1 MDTNWD
7 PKTGY
12 HILATECMSGNIV
25 EETLKYWVLKNI
37 PEDKNNKELS
47 WHPTNKTIS
56 LTITSKTLLRKQ
68 PQHHRTNPIQTR
80 R

>member
-12 HILATECMSGNIV
+12 PILATECMSGNIV

-56 LTITSKTLLRKQ
+56 LTITSKAL
-68 PQHHRTNPIQTR
+68 
-80 R
+80 